1 VQSKLLRVIQER
13 EFERVGGSQSIKADV
28 RVIAATNRDLAT
40 AVRDGSFRQ
49 DLYYRL
55 SVFPIQLPPLRERR
69 EDIPLLVQFLIDK
82 FRMQIGKPIEGVT
95 SQTMDRFLR
104 YGWPGNVRELE
115 NVIERAVIVGK
126 SSILDVEPAV
136 GLSPAFG
143 RSDGPEA
150 GSPTLEELERQH
162 IRKALDQTGWVI
174 DGPRGAA
181 RILGIHPNT
190 LRSRLKRLGI
200 EREVSSKPGL

>member
-1 VQSKLLRVIQER
+1 
-13 EFERVGGSQSIKADV
+13 
-28 RVIAATNRDLAT
+28 
-40 AVRDGSFRQ
+40 
-49 DLYYRL
+49 
-55 SVFPIQLPPLRERR
+55 
-69 EDIPLLVQFLIDK
+69 
-82 FRMQIGKPIEGVT
+82 
-95 SQTMDRFLR
+95 MDRFLR

-174 DGPRGAA
+174 DVLAGRPGSSESIRTHCEADSSGSESSA
-181 RILGIHPNT
+181 RPQ
-190 LRSRLKRLGI
+190 
-200 EREVSSKPGL
+200 